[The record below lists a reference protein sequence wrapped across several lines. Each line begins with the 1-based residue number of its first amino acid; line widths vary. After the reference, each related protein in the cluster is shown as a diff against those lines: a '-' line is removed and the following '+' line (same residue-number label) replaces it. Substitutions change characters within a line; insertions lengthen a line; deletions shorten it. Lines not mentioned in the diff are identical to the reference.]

1 MLRYLQICLCLQ
13 ISVVS
18 KLQCEKVA
26 FILTNISK
34 PYRIRIVSGFST
46 NMIMHMHFRLMTAF
60 IEGVYISLNQYRVLQ
75 SFLWRTKFQPYHF
88 KNVVKVSISYF
99 LKGYGVVLYLYCG
112 ACKSKILRKFR
123 IKEKV
128 LQSEIL
134 WKKFFGLFAAV
145 LHTKLFGFGI
155 VKQQ

>member
-1 MLRYLQICLCLQ
+1 M
-13 ISVVS
+13 
-18 KLQCEKVA
+18 
-26 FILTNISK
+26 
-34 PYRIRIVSGFST
+34 
-46 NMIMHMHFRLMTAF
+46 
-60 IEGVYISLNQYRVLQ
+60 
-75 SFLWRTKFQPYHF
+75 
-88 KNVVKVSISYF
+88 KVSISYF

-155 VKQQ
+155 VKQQWHKRARLYKVYWSNAVKSNNYQWIVLVWHIYFLANMACCNYSISYLGTIYEKCQNELFNLAIIISKSYCKYDISIIWWV